1 MKTFNLVMSFLMIV
15 SLAYVTIEVVD
26 PEPALAASWDC
37 IDSNG
42 RPIAFQ
48 TEYSSSN
55 LIVHRYN
62 FSNGSSLGQTTF
74 SGSGFNGSGE
84 INATFMDLEGNLYV
98 QRKTSS
104 SGNPDSRVYL
114 VNPTGSPTQVTLP
127 ASDNRTVGTDLN
139 AATFFV
145 DNGYEYAISAKGH
158 FSASGALMRFSGDTT
173 VVRDV
178 AITLGDTSTSGG
190 SIKRSK
196 AKDFT
201 WIRDNSS
208 FPTMF
213 NGLKPS
219 FIGIDGGNQ
228 RIYVSSYTISNQG
241 NNSTESIEIETQ
253 SYSISIPSGDRSD
266 FGAIYGFGGDNIYA
280 LNNSS
285 GNIYKINVS
294 GSGYSITDTGNDG
307 ANTSNNDGAACHSGD
322 PDVTFAPT
330 IPTPTQGSCDG
341 SDRQINVVLN
351 NSSSNVAANFVV
363 TYTVNGGSSQSLT
376 SGTSVSASSNG
387 ALTVPAQADNAQ
399 VVISWYAENTTNNL
413 REPITGTTSLST
425 ITVDASG
432 CVTGSVLSL
441 IHI

>member
-1 MKTFNLVMSFLMIV
+1 MSFLMIV
-15 SLAYVTIEVVD
+15 SLAYVTIETVD

-37 IDSNG
+37 LDSNG

-48 TEYSSSN
+48 TEYSGGD

-62 FSNGSSLGQTTF
+62 FSNGASLSQTTF

-84 INATFMDLEGNLYV
+84 INATFMDLDGNLYV

-114 VNPTGSPTQVTLP
+114 VNPTGSPTQVSLP
-127 ASDNRTVGTDLN
+127 AGDNRTVGTDLN

-158 FSASGALMRFSGDTT
+158 FSSAGAFMRFSNDTT
-173 VVRDV
+173 VVRD
-178 AITLGDTSTSGG
+178 ANFSLGDTNTGGG

-228 RIYVSSYTISNQG
+228 RIYVSSYSISNQG
-241 NNSTESIEIETQ
+241 SSNESIEIETQ

-294 GSGYSITDTGNDG
+294 GSGYSITDTSNNG
-307 ANTSNNDGAACHSGD
+307 ASTTNNDGAACHAGD

-399 VVISWYAENTTNNL
+399 V
-413 REPITGTTSLST
+413 
-425 ITVDASG
+425 
-432 CVTGSVLSL
+432 LSL